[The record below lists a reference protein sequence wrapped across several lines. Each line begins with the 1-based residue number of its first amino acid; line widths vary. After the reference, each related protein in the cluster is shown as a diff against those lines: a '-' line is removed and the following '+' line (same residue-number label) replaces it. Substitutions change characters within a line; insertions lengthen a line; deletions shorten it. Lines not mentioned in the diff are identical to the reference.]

1 MHNLPG
7 ISFKFIHTHSSSIPT
22 NTSYGD
28 KTMKSVYAVT
38 LCVLLLLVSAC
49 AQKVNDPADV
59 KAVND
64 LLAGFSK
71 AVMAKDAAFF
81 ESTYYRDDA
90 IRLQPHGVPI
100 KGKEDIIK
108 SFKDG
113 YANYT
118 YDGFTLPVD
127 EVLSSGDLAVARG
140 TGTGTS
146 TPKGSGLPVNSDPG
160 KWVGVYK
167 RQSDGSWKCTFDIW
181 NANLPVTGATA
192 DGVQE
197 QALYQLERDWAAAAM
212 KKDAAVVDKF
222 IAKEFVSNAGGKTR
236 NKAQLLA
243 EIKSNPARIE
253 SAENSDMVA
262 MVFGDTAVVH
272 GVYTEKS
279 TTNGKD
285 SSMKGRYTEVYA
297 KRDGRW
303 QCVTQYAFKLQ

>member
-1 MHNLPG
+1 
-7 ISFKFIHTHSSSIPT
+7 
-22 NTSYGD
+22 
-28 KTMKSVYAVT
+28 MKSVYAVT

-49 AQKVNDPADV
+49 AQKVNDPTDV

-90 IRLQPHGVPI
+90 IRLQPHGAPI
-100 KGKEDIIK
+100 RGKEDIIK

-113 YANYT
+113 YDNYT

-146 TPKGSGLPVNSDPG
+146 RPKGSGLPVDSDPG
-160 KWVGVYK
+160 KWVGVYR
-167 RQSDGSWKCTFDIW
+167 RQPDGSWKCAFDIW
-181 NANLPVTGATA
+181 NANFPVTGATA
-192 DGVQE
+192 DGLEE
-197 QALYQLERDWAAAAM
+197 QALYQLERDWATAST
-212 KKDAAVVDKF
+212 KKDTAVIDKF
-222 IAKEFVSNAGGKTR
+222 LAKDFVSNQNGR
-236 NKAQLLA
+236 ILNKAQMLA
-243 EIKSNPARIE
+243 QIKLNPAKIE
-253 SAENSDMVA
+253 SSENSDMVA
-262 MVFGDTAVVH
+262 MVFGDTAIVR

-285 SSMKGRYTEVYA
+285 SSTKGSYTEVYA

-303 QCVTQYAFKLQ
+303 QCVTQYYVPKAP

>member
-1 MHNLPG
+1 
-7 ISFKFIHTHSSSIPT
+7 
-22 NTSYGD
+22 
-28 KTMKSVYAVT
+28 MKSVYAVT

-49 AQKVNDPADV
+49 AQKVNDPTDV

-90 IRLQPHGVPI
+90 IRLQPHGAPI
-100 KGKEDIIK
+100 RGKEDIIK

-113 YANYT
+113 YDNYT
-118 YDGFTLPVD
+118 YDGFALPVD

-146 TPKGSGLPVNSDPG
+146 TPKGSGLPVDSDPG
-160 KWVGVYK
+160 KWVGVYR
-167 RQSDGSWKCTFDIW
+167 RQPDGSWKCAFDIW
-181 NANLPVTGATA
+181 NANFPVTGATA
-192 DGVQE
+192 DGVEE
-197 QALYQLERDWAAAAM
+197 QALYKLERDWATAST
-212 KKDAAVVDKF
+212 KKDTAVIDKF
-222 IAKEFVSNAGGKTR
+222 LAKDFVSNQNGRTL
-236 NKAQLLA
+236 NKAQMLA
-243 EIKSNPARIE
+243 QIKFNPAKIE
-253 SAENSDMVA
+253 SSENSDMVA
-262 MVFGDTAVVH
+262 MVFGDTAIVR

-285 SSMKGRYTEVYA
+285 SSTKGSYTEVYA

-303 QCVTQYAFKLQ
+303 QCVTQYYVPKAP

>member
-1 MHNLPG
+1 M
-7 ISFKFIHTHSSSIPT
+7 PT
-22 NTSYGD
+22 NMYPGVE
-28 KTMKSVYAVT
+28 TMKSVYAVT

-49 AQKVNDPADV
+49 AQKVNDPTDV

-90 IRLQPHGVPI
+90 IRLQPHGAPI
-100 KGKEDIIK
+100 RGKEDIIK

-113 YANYT
+113 YDNYT

-146 TPKGSGLPVNSDPG
+146 TPKGSGLPVDSDPG

-167 RQSDGSWKCTFDIW
+167 RQSDGSWKCAFDIW
-181 NANLPVTGATA
+181 NANFPVTGATA
-192 DGVQE
+192 DGAEE
-197 QALYQLERDWAAAAM
+197 QALFQIERDFVTALTRRDAAAI
-212 KKDAAVVDKF
+212 DKF
-222 IAKEFVSNAGGKTR
+222 LAKDFVSNYGGRTMNR
-236 NKAQLLA
+236 TQVLA
-243 EIKSNPARIE
+243 EVKNYPAKIKSA
-253 SAENSDMVA
+253 ATSDMKA
-262 MVFGDTAVVH
+262 MVLGDTAVVH
-272 GVYTEKS
+272 GLYIEKS

-285 SSMKGRYTEVYA
+285 TSQKGQYTEVYA

-303 QCVTQYAFKLQ
+303 QCVTQYYVPKAP